1 MKSASFMAI
10 NNRILGLDRLSSK
23 ATAWHLCKVIVPR
36 RTITGRLVCGQ
47 VWRRYNGRHWLYK
60 KFTTGDAT

>member
-1 MKSASFMAI
+1 MKSASFTAI

-36 RTITGRLVCGQ
+36 RTITGRLRSG
-47 VWRRYNGRHWLYK
+47 
-60 KFTTGDAT
+60 KFGAVTAVGIGCIKSSSGDSK